1 MTQAFI
7 TDHRLIHYEF
17 NAFVGS
23 ENGKGSRYIYDYN
36 KTNFDDLRSSF
47 VNIALLSCVGCVA
60 HDDVNENWKSW
71 KTSILN
77 MIIKLLKLN
86 GSKRKLNNPFPPC
99 LTITLRQS
107 LVKSILQHT
116 QLILSVA
123 VFLRLYVNYSV
134 SEASTQIS
142 FL

>member
-1 MTQAFI
+1 
-7 TDHRLIHYEF
+7 
-17 NAFVGS
+17 
-23 ENGKGSRYIYDYN
+23 
-36 KTNFDDLRSSF
+36 
-47 VNIALLSCVGCVA
+47 
-60 HDDVNENWKSW
+60 
-71 KTSILN
+71 

-116 QLILSVA
+116 QLIRSVA

-134 SEASTQIS
+134 SEVSSYANQFSLVEPT
-142 FL
+142 FMHKRF